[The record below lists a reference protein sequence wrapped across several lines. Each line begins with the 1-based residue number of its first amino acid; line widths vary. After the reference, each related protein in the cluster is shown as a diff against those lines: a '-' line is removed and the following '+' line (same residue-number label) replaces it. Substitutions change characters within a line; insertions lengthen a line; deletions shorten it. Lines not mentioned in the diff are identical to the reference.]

1 VEIAVNKFGIVSL
14 VPRRDDS
21 PRAGLPTHGAGGA
34 EVAIT
39 SVTVLAVKPG
49 RYDDFLKQQKDAEA
63 LLEKCGA
70 KNLRLMVGLTAGE
83 ASGSIVTTFEADNFT
98 AHGKVMDAFFA
109 GGGVEIM
116 QAISGEDSPISTWQ
130 SSTYVD
136 VPR

>member
-1 VEIAVNKFGIVSL
+1 
-14 VPRRDDS
+14 
-21 PRAGLPTHGAGGA
+21 
-34 EVAIT
+34 VAIT

-49 RYDDFLKQQKDAEA
+49 RYDDFLKQQNEAEA

-83 ASGSIVTTFEADNFT
+83 ASGSIVTTFEADDFT

-116 QAISGEDSPISTWQ
+116 QAINGEDSPIATWQ

-136 VPR
+136 VPH

>member
-1 VEIAVNKFGIVSL
+1 
-14 VPRRDDS
+14 
-21 PRAGLPTHGAGGA
+21 
-34 EVAIT
+34 VAIT

-49 RYDDFLKQQKDAEA
+49 RYDDFLKQQNEAEA

-83 ASGSIVTTFEADNFT
+83 ASGSIVTTFEADDFT

-116 QAISGEDSPISTWQ
+116 QAISGEDSPIATWQ

-136 VPR
+136 VPH

>member
-1 VEIAVNKFGIVSL
+1 M
-14 VPRRDDS
+14 
-21 PRAGLPTHGAGGA
+21 
-34 EVAIT
+34 AIT

-49 RYDDFLKQQKDAEA
+49 RFEDFMKQQNEAEA
-63 LLEKCGA
+63 LLERCGA

-83 ASGSIVTTFEADNFT
+83 ASGSIVSTFEADDFS
-98 AHGKVMDAFFA
+98 AHGKVLDAFFA

-116 QAISGEDSPISTWQ
+116 QAIGGDDSPIESWQ